1 MKKTTLC
8 IWFILI
14 LIMTGCGEK
23 KPASD
28 IIVPT
33 EYVFSGENDLWK
45 GEDPSQF
52 KGDYEYT
59 LTLIYLGAPEDLADV
74 EQLEIH
80 SQGELKKTSYREE
93 FLHVEQMDF

>member
-45 GEDPSQF
+45 GDYRVTGFRTFDERILASSKEIMNIPS
-52 KGDYEYT
+52 
-59 LTLIYLGAPEDLADV
+59 P
-74 EQLEIH
+74 
-80 SQGELKKTSYREE
+80 
-93 FLHVEQMDF
+93 

>member
-45 GEDPSQF
+45 G
-52 KGDYEYT
+52 DYEP
-59 LTLIYLGAPEDLADV
+59 LMERILASSK
-74 EQLEIH
+74 EIMNIP
-80 SQGELKKTSYREE
+80 SP
-93 FLHVEQMDF
+93 